1 MGSDSMADFYTVIR
15 NGYLVKKGQVEVFYS
30 KAKEAMAKI
39 LTKEGYLKSLKLKE
53 AIPSEFQSS
62 KFKTLVVEL
71 KYDEEG
77 NPAIKKIQKV
87 SKQGMRVYKNA
98 KNLPRILSGLGLAI
112 ISTSKGLLTD
122 KEARKRNL
130 GGEIVCKVW

>member
-1 MGSDSMADFYTVIR
+1 M
-15 NGYLVKKGQVEVFYS
+15 VE
-30 KAKEAMAKI
+30 I
-39 LTKEGYLKSLKLKE
+39 
-53 AIPSEFQSS
+53 
-62 KFKTLVVEL
+62 
-71 KYDEEG
+71 KYDQEG
-77 NPAIKKIQKV
+77 NPVIKKIQKV